1 DFVQCI
7 KETLKPA
14 RGRELFAEKLEG
26 LWDWQK
32 FMEPMERVMSGV
44 AILKSQPDVN
54 YAFRIVTRK
63 DMKLYSGYEKW
74 VDMADE
80 EHEALD
86 QCPEGPADGDVF
98 LLCKQ
103 FMHSTSLSQKPVLLM
118 PALRAGL
125 LSLMLPQK
133 IRLVVVGGV
142 GMAVPGVVLGV
153 VGVGEEGIALQMEL
167 KEIMERTAT
176 VAAMVAAR
184 VGGVMIR
191 MMRMV
196 TMKM

>member
-1 DFVQCI
+1 MICYKLIAVHFLHEIGPEWIPFLTCEDFVQCI

-80 EHEALD
+80 EHE
-86 QCPEGPADGDVF
+86 V
-98 LLCKQ
+98 
-103 FMHSTSLSQKPVLLM
+103 
-118 PALRAGL
+118 
-125 LSLMLPQK
+125 
-133 IRLVVVGGV
+133 
-142 GMAVPGVVLGV
+142 
-153 VGVGEEGIALQMEL
+153 
-167 KEIMERTAT
+167 
-176 VAAMVAAR
+176 
-184 VGGVMIR
+184 
-191 MMRMV
+191 
-196 TMKM
+196 